1 MGGDPVNIIDPE
13 GEEALTVL
21 VCAAA
26 VESVA
31 LEVTAND
38 FGNLANNNIIENLN
52 HLKDIA
58 KSRVNECIAKGDNQ
72 GVSDAL
78 DILASIDKQL
88 SSEALNSL
96 PTTTLASQA
105 AVATAVASCA
115 VLLVT
120 PGL

>member
-1 MGGDPVNIIDPE
+1 M
-13 GEEALTVL
+13 

-26 VESVA
+26 VESDA
-31 LEVTAND
+31 LAVTAND
-38 FGNLANNNIIENLN
+38 FGNLANDTKMNLK

-96 PTTTLASQA
+96 PTTTLASEA

>member
-1 MGGDPVNIIDPE
+1 MFCLAFVE
-13 GEEALTVL
+13 GVGFA
-21 VCAAA
+21 
-26 VESVA
+26 S
-31 LEVTAND
+31 TAND
-38 FGNLANNNIIENLN
+38 LNSIANDAKMNLKHLENIAIN
-52 HLKDIA
+52 
-58 KSRVNECIAKGDNQ
+58 RVNKCIAKGDNQ

-120 PGL
+120 PVL